1 MLLAKIFLTGY
12 AAIAKYLMNFRSV
25 QLIDLIFYRAVAT
38 LVFPLLIALVTDT
51 SFKIPPGYRVLVAV
65 RGLIGALT
73 FMFFFVALQYIPL
86 FLFNVFDG
94 MTPFW
99 GILFGWIM
107 LGLKLSLLEWVTL
120 VVSFSAI
127 SLIYFSAKE

>member
-1 MLLAKIFLTGY
+1 MQFELLMQMESRRWKIASKRT
-12 AAIAKYLMNFRSV
+12 
-25 QLIDLIFYRAVAT
+25 
-38 LVFPLLIALVTDT
+38 
-51 SFKIPPGYRVLVAV
+51 
-65 RGLIGALT
+65 
-73 FMFFFVALQYIPL
+73 
-86 FLFNVFDG
+86 FNVFDG

-107 LGLKLSLLEWVTL
+107 LGLKLSSLEWVTL